1 MKTLRL
7 SSNLFT
13 CASTII
19 LFSLHFSV
27 TDGSIEPLK
36 AKLAELEQAV
46 ADQLDSIAAVKHSII
61 ENDEKITKMLS
72 SVTRT

>member
-1 MKTLRL
+1 METDVKP
-7 SSNLFT
+7 SAMN
-13 CASTII
+13 II
-19 LFSLHFSV
+19 GWLLYGIFRV

-36 AKLAELEQAV
+36 AKLSELEQAV
-46 ADQLDSIAAVKHSII
+46 ADQLESIAAVKHSII

>member
-1 MKTLRL
+1 M
-7 SSNLFT
+7 N
-13 CASTII
+13 II
-19 LFSLHFSV
+19 GWLLYGISRV

-36 AKLAELEQAV
+36 ANLSELEQVV